1 MFRETAL
8 TKIDV
13 RYDEDV
19 WPVLSR
25 DDAFPR
31 LVETTADEATTSP
44 ASAAPSPSLPF
55 RPAAAAP
62 DVPAAVG
69 ILLFACYLALISAL
83 AIATAGP
90 GESKFALVIAALFV
104 VAFFTVPRLILAQE
118 PVDGARM
125 TMDRFLAGG
134 IETFTG
140 HCSGRAALVQMFV
153 VPVLLALG
161 VLSIAIIIA
170 VVG

>member
-8 TKIDV
+8 APVDTP
-13 RYDEDV
+13 YDEHI

-31 LVETTADEATTSP
+31 PVETPVDEATAWP
-44 ASAAPSPSLPF
+44 AALPF
-55 RPAAAAP
+55 RSAAAAP

-69 ILLFACYLALISAL
+69 ILLFASYLALIGAL

-90 GESKFALVIAALFV
+90 GESKFALVIAGLFV
-104 VAFFTVPRLILAQE
+104 VAFFSVPRLILAQE
-118 PVDGARM
+118 PIDGARV
-125 TMDRFLAGG
+125 TMDHFLTRG
-134 IETFTG
+134 IDTFTG

-153 VPVLLALG
+153 VPVLLTIG

>member
-1 MFRETAL
+1 MFRETASA
-8 TKIDV
+8 KIDV
-13 RYDEDV
+13 RYDEHV
-19 WPVLSR
+19 WPVLNR
-25 DDAFPR
+25 GNPFPR
-31 LVETTADEATTSP
+31 LVEKTTDEGE
-44 ASAAPSPSLPF
+44 ASELPPSLPF
-55 RPAAAAP
+55 RSAAAAP

-69 ILLFACYLALISAL
+69 ILMFACYLALIGGL

-118 PVDGARM
+118 PIDGARVS
-125 TMDRFLAGG
+125 MDQFLSSG
-134 IETFTG
+134 IETYTG

-153 VPVLLALG
+153 VPVLLTIC

>member
-1 MFRETAL
+1 MFHETAL
-8 TKIDV
+8 AKIDV
-13 RYDEDV
+13 HYDEHV
-19 WPVLSR
+19 WPVLNR
-25 DDAFPR
+25 ENPFPR
-31 LVETTADEATTSP
+31 LVETEADEVSELP
-44 ASAAPSPSLPF
+44 LSLRF
-55 RPAAAAP
+55 RSAAAAP
-62 DVPAAVG
+62 DVPAVVG

-118 PVDGARM
+118 PVDGARV
-125 TMDRFLAGG
+125 TMDQFLSRG

-140 HCSGRAALVQMFV
+140 HCSGRAAMVQMFV
-153 VPVLLALG
+153 VPVLLTIG